1 VDGLRVRRVAEGFGS
16 AAFFLMD
23 AVLDGL
29 VIEEEGLA
37 EEGIEA
43 GIALA
48 GEAGGGSEGAMGEG
62 EEGAEEAA
70 PGAGV
75 EVGDGDGLEGPLEEI
90 GEVGVLEEGIEGLDG
105 VTNGLVDADVG
116 DVRPGFW
123 EPAGKSGGAVG
134 ALGEGGHGLGSF
146 RWVV

>member
-1 VDGLRVRRVAEGFGS
+1 MDGLRFGRVAEGFGL
-16 AAFFLMD
+16 AAFFLID

-29 VIEEEGLA
+29 VIEEKGLA

-48 GEAGGGSEGAMGEG
+48 GEAGGGPEGAMGEG

-90 GEVGVLEEGIEGLDG
+90 GEVGVFQEGTEGLGG
-105 VTNGLVDADVG
+105 VANGLVDAAVAGVG
-116 DVRPGFW
+116 PGLR
-123 EPAGKSGGAVG
+123 EPAGEGDGGVG
-134 ALGEGGHGLGSF
+134 VFAELS
-146 RWVV
+146 